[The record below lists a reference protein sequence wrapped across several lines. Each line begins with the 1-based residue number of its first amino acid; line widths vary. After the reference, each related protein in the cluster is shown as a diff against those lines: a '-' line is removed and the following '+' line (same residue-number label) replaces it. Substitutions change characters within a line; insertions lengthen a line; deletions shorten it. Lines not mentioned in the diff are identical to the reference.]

1 MASTGFSVG
10 PPSTAVVPPTAGIA
24 DLHTVGDRTE
34 VAAGTSEN
42 GSVTASEAVAATT
55 RSYRRRSA
63 DIGRML
69 LLVVV
74 VLATL
79 TVLTKHSAP
88 APIETVVAGSTGT
101 DVVAA
106 NVVASLK
113 SNEKV
118 QAASGAYLA
127 GSGIILRIAVKNV
140 PASETAAWLA
150 GALAPMASILGALP
164 TRANEQLLALVDGGG
179 TTSTGRIM
187 RVAFGRVADPSAYA
201 VALSVQADV
210 ATTASTVKG
219 PIGSPTTAQ
228 GAAVTTTLAKTT
240 TTNTTIDTTTTTRA
254 DGKLTDNFTDDTG
267 SWKPLAGRWRVSG
280 GVYKQLD
287 TAGYDLIAQWNVE
300 PPAAYSF
307 RATVKADADP
317 LAGGLVLNQ
326 PKKGSRQQTSV
337 VDLIKNGA
345 TLRWGHYDDTSTYV
359 PDGNVDLSPAP
370 TAASGAVLRADVTAG
385 VATIYLADKQVATF
399 VLASKTG
406 GVGLAVSQAA
416 VSFDDVSLAPL

>member
-1 MASTGFSVG
+1 M
-10 PPSTAVVPPTAGIA
+10 
-24 DLHTVGDRTE
+24 VGDG
-34 VAAGTSEN
+34 A
-42 GSVTASEAVAATT
+42 EAPVSST
-55 RSYRRRSA
+55 RGRRVRSG
-63 DIGRML
+63 DVGRML

-74 VLATL
+74 VFATL
-79 TVLTKHSAP
+79 TVLKKPSAP
-88 APIETVVAGSTGT
+88 DTVNTLLPGSIGS

-113 SNEKV
+113 TNEKV

-127 GSGIILRIAVKNV
+127 GSGIVLRIAVKNV

-150 GALAPMASILGALP
+150 GAMAPMARVLGALAP
-164 TRANEQLLALVDGGG
+164 RPNEQLLALVEGGG
-179 TTSTGRIM
+179 TSAVGRII
-187 RVAFGRVADPSAYA
+187 RVAFGRVADPTAYA
-201 VALSVQADV
+201 VALAVQADA
-210 ATTASTVKG
+210 ATTVTTVKG
-219 PIGSPTTAQ
+219 PIGSPTTAP
-228 GAAVTTTLAKTT
+228 GAAPTTTLAKTT
-240 TTNTTIDTTTTTRA
+240 TTSTATTNTTLDTTTTTRA
-254 DGKLTDNFTDDTG
+254 DSKLTDDFTDETG

-287 TAGYDLIAQWNVE
+287 TTGYDLIAQWNVE

-337 VDLIKNGA
+337 VDLTKNGA
-345 TLRWGHYDDTSTYV
+345 TLRWGHYDDTGTYV
-359 PDGNVDLSPAP
+359 PDGNVDLRPVP

-406 GVGLAVSQAA
+406 GVGLTVSQAA